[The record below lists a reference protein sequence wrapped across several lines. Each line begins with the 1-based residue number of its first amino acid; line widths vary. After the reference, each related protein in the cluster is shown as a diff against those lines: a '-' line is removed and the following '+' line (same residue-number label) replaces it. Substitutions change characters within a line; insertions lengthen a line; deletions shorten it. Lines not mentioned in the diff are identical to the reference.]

1 MSCGYDRELNFFD
14 GYSMTRRGESDFKV
28 VMLGESGVGKTSL
41 VEQLYSGVFSGDVAS
56 TIGAAYFKSSIQV
69 DDDLVTL
76 AVWDT
81 AGQEKFQS
89 LTPLYLRKARGLVF
103 VVDAAAENQIQGV
116 TSVYDAVKE
125 QIKPEMASVLCIN
138 KIDLTGSDI
147 DISQYEIWARERGMG
162 IARASAKTGAGVME
176 LFVTVARL
184 IKAGQ
189 VKDSTEDVV
198 NEIVNVDNTRTQR
211 ESSQGCC

>member
-1 MSCGYDRELNFFD
+1 
-14 GYSMTRRGESDFKV
+14 MTRRGESDFKV

-103 VVDAAAENQIQGV
+103 VVDASAENQIQGL

-147 DISQYEIWARERGMG
+147 DKSQYEAWASERGMG
-162 IARASAKTGAGVME
+162 IAMASAKTGAGVME

-184 IKAGQ
+184 IKIGQ
-189 VKDSTEDVV
+189 VKESTEDVV

>member
-1 MSCGYDRELNFFD
+1 
-14 GYSMTRRGESDFKV
+14 MTRRGESDFKV

-116 TSVYDAVKE
+116 SSVYDAVKE